1 MMLLTGEVRKVIF
14 SDYKNKNNETINQ
27 GILIIEPENSRQN
40 YEVYLNA
47 TQLKTGVRDTWQSL
61 KGKTATVAV
70 SLFVNYEYKFHKFNA
85 IGDAQPYKGK
95 LG

>member
-14 SDYKNKNNETINQ
+14 SDYKNKNNETVNQ
-27 GILIIEPENSRQN
+27 AVLILEPENTRQN
-40 YEVYLNA
+40 YEITLNA

-70 SLFVNYEYKFHKFNA
+70 SLFVNHDYKFYKFNA
-85 IGDAQPYKGK
+85 VGDAQPYKGK
-95 LG
+95 LT